1 MGGLLEEFQH
11 GEVPPRQNHERVA
24 QVQPLTS
31 PGPREH
37 VLTCADC
44 PHFEA
49 NQGPNRRQGWGRV
62 SETREGPVRLRH
74 GV

>member
-11 GEVPPRQNHERVA
+11 GEVPPRQNHERVP

-31 PGPREH
+31 PAPREH

-49 NQGPNRRQGWGRV
+49 NRDRTAARAGGGA
-62 SETREGPVRLRH
+62 
-74 GV
+74 